1 MRAVGTPS
9 QVKHRRHSNIRRA
22 VGTLPM
28 KPGFRRT
35 MVSGPYL
42 TARMVSSH
50 GLWYRACVPSGTQS
64 WDLGPWTLDLGPWTF
79 PKDRASSTTKVGRNI
94 GNAHQTPQL
103 NLWPHSGTFKP
114 WTLDLGPWTKAS
126 SGNFFAKAKPI

>member
-1 MRAVGTPS
+1 
-9 QVKHRRHSNIRRA
+9 
-22 VGTLPM
+22 
-28 KPGFRRT
+28 
-35 MVSGPYL
+35 MVPGPYL

-64 WDLGPWTLDLGPWTF
+64 WDLGPWTF

-103 NLWPHSGTFKP
+103 KLWPHSDTFKPWTVDPGP
-114 WTLDLGPWTKAS
+114 WTLDLGPWTLDLGPWTLDL
-126 SGNFFAKAKPI
+126 GNLRELFCESKTYNKLLEYKVT